1 MITLPKGER
10 KKQPTHCN
18 LCGDK
23 LVESNKYIYM
33 GTLHLRCRK
42 CLSKISKKY
51 NEKRKKALKDSKL
64 W

>member
-23 LVESNKYIYM
+23 LVESNKYIY
-33 GTLHLRCRK
+33 GDITP
-42 CLSKISKKY
+42 
-51 NEKRKKALKDSKL
+51 
-64 W
+64 